1 MSPELIA
8 ILGVGIALAGILLK
22 GQQSL
27 GARIEEVNRN
37 LGARMDRIEARMD
50 RIEARMD
57 RIEARMDG
65 IEGQLR
71 ELGERLARLEG
82 KVDFLEAYIS
92 GRNER
97 PAPAAE

>member
-8 ILGVGIALAGILLK
+8 ILGVGIALAGMIWQ
-22 GQQSL
+22 GQRSLRTDL

-37 LGARMDRIEARMD
+37 LGARMD